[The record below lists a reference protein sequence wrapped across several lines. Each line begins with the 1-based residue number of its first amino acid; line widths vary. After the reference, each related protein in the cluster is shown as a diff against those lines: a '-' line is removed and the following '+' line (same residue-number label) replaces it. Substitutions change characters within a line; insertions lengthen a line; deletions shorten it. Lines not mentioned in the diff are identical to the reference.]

1 MKKSER
7 KLKLVIINLFI
18 FFKIKIEMTSVF
30 DVMATESSGATGETL
45 PSLS

>member
-1 MKKSER
+1 M

-18 FFKIKIEMTSVF
+18 FLKNKKIEMTSVF

-45 PSLS
+45 PSIS